1 MVLTGGG
8 SSKWAE
14 LTNTFRRS
22 FNFTKIGA
30 INWFP
35 GHMTKGLRQMEHTMI
50 KTDLIVEVH
59 DARIPLSGRNVNFR
73 SHVTGTG
80 RPHILV
86 LNKKDLVISSQWDQE
101 NLKSRILKHD
111 GNLSDVIFTNCKDQN
126 CKGLKSVRI
135 ILQLACHSEIDGN
148 TYVWVS
154 KAARHHYGHQLHTY
168 SRNIGSTIV
177 DRHWPQ
183 DVMHYL

>member
-154 KAARHHYGHQLHTY
+154 KAARHHYGHQLQYIH
-168 SRNIGSTIV
+168 NM
-177 DRHWPQ
+177 Q
-183 DVMHYL
+183 